1 MVRCFTYIRFKKAM
15 DAQGLDRDTLPYK
28 AFWQPFAAWYGFT
41 GTFIMALIGG
51 YTVFLDGHWDT
62 PSFIFS

>member
-1 MVRCFTYIRFKKAM
+1 MRCFTYIRFKKAM